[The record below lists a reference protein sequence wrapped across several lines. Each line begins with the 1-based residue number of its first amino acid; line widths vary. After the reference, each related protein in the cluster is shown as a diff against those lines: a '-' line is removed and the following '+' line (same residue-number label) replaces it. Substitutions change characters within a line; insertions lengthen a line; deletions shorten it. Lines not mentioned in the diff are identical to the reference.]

1 MTQTRYTKDHEWAK
15 LEHKL
20 VTVGI
25 TDFAQSELGD
35 LVFIQLP
42 TIGKTVLKGDEAAVI
57 ESVKA
62 AGEVKSPVGGSITE
76 INEALVDAPEKVN
89 EDPMGEG
96 LFYKV
101 TMSNSS
107 EWEHLLDETEY
118 AALVA
123 KSS

>member
-96 LFYKV
+96 WFYKV

-107 EWEHLLDETEY
+107 EWEHWLDETEY

>member
-96 LFYKV
+96 WFYKV